1 MKEKSQIYMGLI
13 QKLYIDGLLKD
24 SRSIRVSKSNII
36 LFLLGGGRK
45 IRDPDMENKLLNW
58 FEIYHKT
65 TGNKVT
71 TKEFKKMA
79 LFYSK
84 DKTFRAS
91 KGWLQKFRRRHKIKL
106 N

>member
-1 MKEKSQIYMGLI
+1 MVLI
-13 QKLYIDGLLKD
+13 RKQYIDGLRRD

-45 IRDPDMENKLLNW
+45 IRDPDMESKLLNW
-58 FEIYHKT
+58 FETHHKT
-65 TGNKVT
+65 KGNKVT
-71 TKEFKKMA
+71 TKEFKTMA
-79 LFYSK
+79 LFFSK
-84 DKTFRAS
+84 DRTFRAS